1 MQPGDGVRERSALA
15 AVGIDEDEERLYRWL
30 LFNPTFDLADV
41 CRTLDLTP
49 ARAGALLG
57 SLEARGLLSRTGPGG
72 DLVPEP
78 PDLAIDRLILRRR
91 EELDRAH
98 AEAAGLADRFRQPLP
113 GTRPAA
119 PVEVAVGPSA
129 VSRHLAELAGAATE
143 ELLFLS
149 PGGAGWPGPDDPTA
163 LEPRDRSVRR
173 RVIYDRDALEGS
185 RIRARLSGSTPDAL
199 EARWTGDVPV
209 TLMVADRLA
218 AVVSL
223 PATPSSSLGGA
234 ALVRP
239 SALLDALLALF
250 DLLWSRAVPLLLPRG
265 APGGPLSAEDSRLLS
280 LVLAGLTDQGMARQ
294 LGCSDRTVQ
303 RRIRTLMSRWGVS
316 TRTQL
321 VWRAARE
328 GWPGDG

>member
-1 MQPGDGVRERSALA
+1 MQPGDGAGERSALA

-30 LFNPTFDLADV
+30 LFNPAFDLADV
-41 CRTLDLTP
+41 CRTLDLT
-49 ARAGALLG
+49 AAQAGALLG
-57 SLEARGLLSRTGPGG
+57 SLEAWGLLSRTGPGG
-72 DLVPEP
+72 SLVPEP
-78 PDLAIDRLILRRR
+78 PDIAIERLILRRR
-91 EELDRAH
+91 EELDRAR

-163 LEPRDRSVRR
+163 LEPRDGSVRR
-173 RVIYDRDALEGS
+173 RVIYDRDALEAT
-185 RIRARLSGSTPDAL
+185 RIRARLSGSAPDAL
-199 EARWTGDVPV
+199 EARWTGDLPV

-250 DLLWSRAVPLLLPRG
+250 DLLWSRAVPLRG
-265 APGGPLSAEDSRLLS
+265 ATSGPLSADDSRLLS